1 MRSERAVTSYL
12 SPPTSHHLPYC
23 ASRRE
28 SVSSRVLINL
38 LPDFFAVLEAADRE
52 AAYRQYRE
60 AHRLILD
67 AYWRN
72 YVLDPEAPY
81 ADEIVTASLRA
92 ERSDLYALAASTD
105 IIGLAEEAI
114 ARTEELIGIDGPTD
128 TYLMVGLG
136 GANAGELV
144 VGGRGIAFVCL
155 EHFTG
160 RVNPE
165 TYGMGLPPDLIPV
178 WLAHELAHTVRYTS
192 PSSASDMRRLVAEGG
207 GYYDYWSTG
216 SRATLRELLVNEG
229 LAVHASQAVAPGF
242 DAADYFGYPRR
253 QHNRLREME
262 SFLRRAVEPDLE
274 RSGLGLRLRYLSGG
288 MSPSARLVG
297 GRVIPERAGYYL
309 GYRMTE
315 ALVAERGLV
324 EAVRAGAHEFQAAE
338 DAATRDSN
346 GVGRKSV
353 SGTRTNVSGN
363 CIRRQRAWG
372 AQGATR

>member
-1 MRSERAVTSYL
+1 
-12 SPPTSHHLPYC
+12 
-23 ASRRE
+23 
-28 SVSSRVLINL
+28 VLINL
-38 LPDFFAVLEAADRE
+38 LPDFLAVLDASDRE
-52 AAYRQYRE
+52 AAYRQYRDN
-60 AHRLILD
+60 HRPILD

-72 YVLDPEAPY
+72 YVLDPDTPH
-81 ADEIVTASLRA
+81 ADEIVSAALRA
-92 ERSDLYALAASTD
+92 DRSDLYALAASTD
-105 IIGLAEEAI
+105 LVQLAEEAI
-114 ARTEELIGIDGPTD
+114 TRAEELMGIDAPTD
-128 TYLMVGLG
+128 AYLMVGLG

-178 WLAHELAHTVRYTS
+178 WVAHELAHVVRYTS
-192 PSSASDMRRLVAEGG
+192 PGSSSDMHRLVAEAG

-229 LAVHASQAVAPGF
+229 LAVHAAQAVAPGF

-253 QHNRLREME
+253 QYNRLREME

-315 ALVAERGLV
+315 SLVAERGLA
-324 EAVRAGAHEFQAAE
+324 EAVRAGAEEFQAAE
-338 DAATRDSN
+338 DLARGIQTA
-346 GVGRKSV
+346 
-353 SGTRTNVSGN
+353 
-363 CIRRQRAWG
+363 
-372 AQGATR
+372 